1 MTDNLYRQ
9 EFEARFLRLAE
20 RDAPAPVDFSASV
33 MSRLAEGGNTVKA
46 GRPDRRRFRSKRPAY
61 AVLLA
66 ALSIVLLSGIAYA
79 ATKTDWFVIRDDSGR
94 ELMKVKG
101 YEQLSEAAIIA
112 DRVQETVTTKL
123 SPGETALLLIGQD
136 DIDQYMRAGM
146 VTNGTLYHASRS
158 LTYNSLEELLSRLTG
173 ELKRVSVM
181 LPGDTVGD
189 AKLAYVELIPDLS
202 TQDPIPSD
210 QWKRD
215 ADPESGTP
223 YAYHVFP
230 VDQDPFP
237 ADRVSLRFTYEDGG
251 ITYRL
256 GVVYAHGLGDITLYD
271 TDPSIDRVRKVEGVP
286 VYERNEKNQRFTW
299 TVPSKEG
306 GLLMLLD
313 SPQADS
319 KQQLSF
325 AEAVIQA
332 TSAEET
338 N

>member
-1 MTDNLYRQ
+1 MTDNPYRH
-9 EFEARFLRLAE
+9 EFEARFIRLAE
-20 RDAPAPVDFSASV
+20 QDAPAPADFSASV
-33 MSRLAEGGNTVKA
+33 MSRLAEEGIAVPV
-46 GRPDRRRFRSKRPAY
+46 GRPDRSRFRSKRPAY
-61 AVLLA
+61 AALLA

-79 ATKTDWFVIRDDSGR
+79 TTKTDWFVIKDDSGR
-94 ELMKVKG
+94 ELMQVKG
-101 YEQLSEAAIIA
+101 YEELSEATIIA
-112 DRVQETVTTKL
+112 DRIQETVTTRL
-123 SPGETALLLIGQD
+123 SPGETALLLVGQE
-136 DIDQYMRAGM
+136 DIDQYMRTGRL
-146 VTNGTLYHASRS
+146 TNGTLYHASRS
-158 LTYNSLEELLSRLTG
+158 LTYKSSEELLSRLTG
-173 ELKRVSVM
+173 ELKRVGAR

-189 AKLAYVELIPDLS
+189 AKLAYVELIPDTA
-202 TQDPIPSD
+202 TQESIPSD
-210 QWKRD
+210 QWTRD
-215 ADPESGTP
+215 ADAESGTP

-251 ITYRL
+251 ISYRL

-271 TDPSIDRVRKVEGVP
+271 TDPSIDRVRKVAGVP

-299 TVPSKEG
+299 TVSTKEG

-325 AEAVIQA
+325 AKAVIQA
-332 TSAEET
+332 ASADEA